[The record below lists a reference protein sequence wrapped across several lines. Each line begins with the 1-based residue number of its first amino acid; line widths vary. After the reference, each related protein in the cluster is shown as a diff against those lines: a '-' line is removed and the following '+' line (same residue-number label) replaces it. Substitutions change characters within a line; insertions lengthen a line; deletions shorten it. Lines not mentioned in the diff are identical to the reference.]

1 MGEDMLPTSVNDNTE
16 SLCAIVIETL
26 KSIKPSSC
34 QPITP
39 RLLCQELSEKKEYL
53 DLIRDLREARGEK
66 SPIQESDIE
75 RYVRNLQDFRLGLL
89 TECENAF
96 DEEYLG
102 LATILRESISK
113 SNTVRDILG
122 FNDELLDLFRTYARK
137 VNSELEQSTDIV
149 EKIGSNLMEMES
161 ELLSSFSHTREIY
174 ENSKAFNNI
183 LETNVEDIAETIH
196 ISKTLAE
203 LRGFVASKI
212 LDLRDTLKNK
222 RKSDEL
228 QIKKVS
234 EEVRQLK
241 NRIRRLKKEIDRVQ
255 NVASAL
261 EKETLIDSLTGI
273 YNRRAY
279 EKYFREQCMLFQ
291 RFQQVF
297 SILLVDVNEFKSI
310 NDTYGHWAGDR
321 CLEELAKMMRTNLRG
336 TDFLARYGG
345 DEFVAILPATSE
357 EGASITAGKLRQLIG
372 KSRFCYRDQRIPLSI
387 AIGCA
392 TIRPSDENAEAVFN
406 RADAALYEAKESGR
420 GTKSLVASDF

>member
-1 MGEDMLPTSVNDNTE
+1 MLSTSVNDNTE

-26 KSIKPSSC
+26 KSIKPTSC

-39 RLLCQELSEKKEYL
+39 SLLRDELSRKKEYL
-53 DLIRDLREARGEK
+53 DLMKAFLEMRAEESLVQGSDLEK
-66 SPIQESDIE
+66 
-75 RYVRNLQDFRLGLL
+75 YVRKLQDFRLGLL
-89 TECENAF
+89 SECENAF

-102 LATILRESISK
+102 LASSLKESINK
-113 SNTVRDILG
+113 SNTVGDVLV
-122 FNDELLDLFRTYARK
+122 FNDQLLDLFRTYARK
-137 VNSELEQSTDIV
+137 VNGELEQSSDIV

-196 ISKTLAE
+196 VSKTLAE

-212 LDLRDTLKNK
+212 IDLRETLDNK
-222 RKSDEL
+222 RNSDEL

-261 EKETLIDSLTGI
+261 EKENLIDSLTGV

-279 EKYFREQCMLFQ
+279 ERYFREQFNCYH

-297 SILLVDVNEFKSI
+297 SVLLADVNAFKSI

-321 CLEELAKMMRTNLRG
+321 CLEELAKLMKTNLRG

-345 DEFVAILPATSE
+345 DEFIAILPSTYE
-357 EGASITAGKLRQLIG
+357 EGASITAEKLRQLIS
-372 KSRFCYRDQRIPLSI
+372 KSRFRYRDQRIPLSI
-387 AIGCA
+387 SVGCA
-392 TIRPSDENAEAVFN
+392 TIRASDKNAEEVFN
-406 RADAALYEAKESGR
+406 RADAALYEAKENGR
-420 GTKSLVASDF
+420 GMKPLMATHF